1 MKRVVERLKNNKA
14 AGMDE
19 IPYEMYKYGGESAI
33 GRLTDLFNVVWTN
46 ECVPDAW
53 NESRVTLLHK
63 GGHKSKK
70 ELKNYRPIALA
81 DTSGKIFCAI
91 VNERMQRC
99 IRNERVFGEEQN
111 GFRYDR
117 RAEDNIFVVN
127 ELIGRMKRDGKK
139 VYLAFLDIEKAY
151 DRVDRELLCQTLGKI
166 GMSEKCVRLVR
177 SMYVNTRAKY

>member
-1 MKRVVERLKNNKA
+1 MDGLNLEGMYVTEQTMLTEAVKKFWEDIGGMNDLFTPGENVVSLEHKNLSGMDEEITNEEVKRVVERLKNNKA

-53 NESRVTLLHK
+53 NESHVTLLHK

-70 ELKNYRPIALA
+70 ELKNYRPIAHA

-91 VNERMQRC
+91 
-99 IRNERVFGEEQN
+99 
-111 GFRYDR
+111 
-117 RAEDNIFVVN
+117 
-127 ELIGRMKRDGKK
+127 
-139 VYLAFLDIEKAY
+139 
-151 DRVDRELLCQTLGKI
+151 
-166 GMSEKCVRLVR
+166 
-177 SMYVNTRAKY
+177 